1 MFGVLNAAA
10 ALEHNP
16 PMAINILL
24 ATMSM
29 GLIVYGTCEGWSL
42 LDSAYFMMVTWTTVG
57 YGDLKPVTT
66 VGRLFTCLSA
76 LIGPS
81 AIMKALSPFVVGMLA
96 RLRSALEPL
105 VVLVL
110 DTSDDDMRGYF
121 RAMLGPL
128 ILLVLKVSFCWCAGH
143 TFFDSVYFSIIT
155 MTTVGYGD
163 FAPKSAAAKA
173 LALVFLPL
181 AVGALADCV
190 SEISSIR
197 VRQRIRTMDAARDS
211 EAQSEADFMH
221 LTLVQEALV
230 HEKTLLAIRRKFRV
244 LDKDE

>member
-1 MFGVLNAAA
+1 M
-10 ALEHNP
+10 AL
-16 PMAINILL
+16 LL
-24 ATMSM
+24 ATMAM

-81 AIMKALSPFVVGMLA
+81 AIMKSLSPFVVAMLT

-105 VVLVL
+105 IILVL
-110 DTSDDDMRGYF
+110 YTSDDDMRGYF

-128 ILLVLKVSFCWCAGH
+128 ILLGLKVSFCWLGAGH
-143 TFFDSVYFSIIT
+143 NFFDSVYFSIIT

-163 FAPKSAAAKA
+163 FAPKSAAAKV
-173 LALVFLPL
+173 LALVGLPL

-190 SEISSIR
+190 SEISSIH
-197 VRQRIRTMDAARDS
+197 VRQRIRTMHATRDS

-230 HEKTLLAIRRKFRV
+230 NETTLLAIRRKFRA

>member
-1 MFGVLNAAA
+1 
-10 ALEHNP
+10 
-16 PMAINILL
+16 
-24 ATMSM
+24 
-29 GLIVYGTCEGWSL
+29 
-42 LDSAYFMMVTWTTVG
+42 
-57 YGDLKPVTT
+57 
-66 VGRLFTCLSA
+66 
-76 LIGPS
+76 
-81 AIMKALSPFVVGMLA
+81 
-96 RLRSALEPL
+96 
-105 VVLVL
+105 
-110 DTSDDDMRGYF
+110 
-121 RAMLGPL
+121 MLGPL
-128 ILLVLKVSFCWCAGH
+128 ILLVLKVSFCWLGAGH